1 MSNATLK
8 AKSYTLYGKS
18 HSKGPDGFS
27 LNGKLRLPTIHENLG
42 RRYYRTQFR
51 GPLPMGRGEGTMG
64 RVLGWRGRVFGQS
77 YPYVVQRSCCIAP
90 QTLVKRSVMNQ
101 SGMLADRYMGILN
114 GGYPKTHV
122 FRVDKEASGY
132 TQSQGRLTV
141 SCDTPKKVG
150 LSDDYKQYYS
160 NFSGQCTETGIYKG
174 LNCCRGG
181 TITGGGVAS
190 NINKD

>member
-27 LNGKLRLPTIHENLG
+27 LNGKLRLPTIRENLG

-77 YPYVVQRSCCIAP
+77 YPYVIQRACCNTP

-101 SGMLADRYMGILN
+101 LGMLEERYMGILN
-114 GGYPKTHV
+114 GGYPKTQV
-122 FRVDKEASGY
+122 FRVDKDASTY
-132 TQSQGRLTV
+132 TKTQGRISV
-141 SCDTPKKVG
+141 SCNTSGV
-150 LSDDYKQYYS
+150 SDYTEYYG
-160 NFSGQCTETGIYKG
+160 NFSGNCTETGIYKG
-174 LNCCRGG
+174 LNCCRGN
-181 TITGGGVAS
+181 TIAGSDTAS
-190 NINKD
+190 TISKNVIS